1 MENKELRAL
10 IGGIQKYSTEDG
22 PGIRTTVFLKGCPL
36 NCRWCHNPEL
46 ISYQQQLIQMPNSC
60 IKCGYCLT
68 HCPRKAIYLDAET
81 NICIDREK
89 CDLCYAC
96 TEFCFARS
104 LQTVAREMTAEEVV
118 FEVAQ
123 DKDFYDNTGGGMTI
137 SGGEMLTHA
146 EFSTRLIQLAA
157 QQEINVCLDT
167 SGFGS
172 GDSLFDMAKRQNVTN
187 VLYDMKCI
195 DDNIH
200 RQYTS
205 RGNVRILENLR
216 RLASDEETRGKLQM
230 RMPLIRGVN
239 DSPAVIEATGQFY
252 RSLGLRH
259 VTLLPYH
266 NLGVSKMRNIGG
278 TQEVFDPPSDERIDD
293 IRKYFQTFAG
303 MEVEILGKVK

>member
-1 MENKELRAL
+1 
-10 IGGIQKYSTEDG
+10 
-22 PGIRTTVFLKGCPL
+22 
-36 NCRWCHNPEL
+36 
-46 ISYQQQLIQMPNSC
+46 
-60 IKCGYCLT
+60 
-68 HCPRKAIYLDAET
+68 
-81 NICIDREK
+81 
-89 CDLCYAC
+89 
-96 TEFCFARS
+96 
-104 LQTVAREMTAEEVV
+104 
-118 FEVAQ
+118 
-123 DKDFYDNTGGGMTI
+123 MTI

-205 RGNVRILENLR
+205 RSNVRILENLR